1 MTLNLTSNKYV
12 HLGEIYD
19 TIRCGENKSNYNI
32 NYNNGGNFNIEIKNI
47 AGCDSITGILH
58 VTAYKD
64 AKISKNICSGTGFE
78 FNNKVYS
85 QEGEFIDTVKINGTC
100 F

>member
-1 MTLNLTSNKYV
+1 VTQL
-12 HLGEIYD
+12 
-19 TIRCGENKSNYNI
+19 
-32 NYNNGGNFNIEIKNI
+32 
-47 AGCDSITGILH
+47 GILH

-100 F
+100 FEITQITITKLKLELNQI